1 MTTTC
6 TLDFELS
13 GLSALGPAEPGAP
26 PEGIPIVRFYLK
38 QHSEMKDGT
47 PIISG
52 HLASEAEIDT
62 FVQLLKQDLDAV
74 AERAKAKLSMALS
87 DETRRHG

>member
-1 MTTTC
+1 M
-6 TLDFELS
+6 
-13 GLSALGPAEPGAP
+13 
-26 PEGIPIVRFYLK
+26 RFYLK

-47 PIISG
+47 AIISG
-52 HLASEAEIDT
+52 HLASEAEIDA

-74 AERAKAKLSMALS
+74 AERAKAKLNTALS

>member
-6 TLDFELS
+6 TLNFELS
-13 GLSALGPAEPGAP
+13 GLSALGPAEPSASA
-26 PEGIPIVRFYLK
+26 EGIPIVRFYLK
-38 QHSEMKDGT
+38 QHSEMRDGT

-52 HLASEAEIDT
+52 HLASEAEIDA
-62 FVQLLKQDLDAV
+62 FARLMKQDLDAV
-74 AERAKAKLSMALS
+74 AERAKAKLKTALS